1 MHVDVGIQP
10 GQERQETSRMVL
22 NGGIEHPEYGNS
34 AGDSLVDLK
43 KKVEAALKKEVVA
56 QDRIEPE
63 SGNYLSEGNDP

>member
-10 GQERQETSRMVL
+10 GQERQKTSRMAL
-22 NGGIEHPEYGNS
+22 NGGIEHSEYGNS

-63 SGNYLSEGNDP
+63 SGN